1 MIDLDLDKLENP
13 SRKIKLNGKVMDLK
27 YPSLS
32 QLARMLKLA
41 ESAKSEKEEEIIKVI
56 DDLSALFKDLIPEMG
71 DYELN
76 MSQIMALI
84 KVFGEIST
92 PEEVKGIETDTKK
105 N

>member
-13 SRKIKLNGKVMDLK
+13 SRKIKLNGKIMDLK

-32 QLARMLKLA
+32 QLARMLRLA
-41 ESAKSEKEEEIIKVI
+41 EGAKSEKEGEILKVVE
-56 DDLSALFKDLIPEMG
+56 DLSSLFRDLIPEMG

-92 PEEVKGIETDTKK
+92 PEEIKGEVSDTKK

>member
-13 SRKIKLNGKVMDLK
+13 SRKIKLDGKVMDLK

-41 ESAKSEKEEEIIKVI
+41 ESAKSEKEDEVLKVI
-56 DDLSALFKDLIPEMG
+56 EDLSELFRELIPEMG
-71 DYELN
+71 EYELN

-84 KVFGEIST
+84 KLFGEIST